1 MVWQSQA
8 EDARLTLQLYYI
20 RHWQVSDPA
29 SAALDAASAAAG
41 LPAFGKDMRNK
52 WFTVDP
58 TIAFLNHG

>member
-1 MVWQSQA
+1 M
-8 EDARLTLQLYYI
+8 RLTLQLYYM

-29 SAALDAASAAAG
+29 SAALDAASVAAG